1 MRYYVLLLLV
11 LVSINLQSQTR
22 EDYILTSPLNNDT
35 ICPGAN
41 LTLTA
46 TASGHFL
53 SGNIFYAEL
62 SDVNGEFTVPDT
74 IGSLPFT
81 NNEPQIIQVN
91 IPITIPRVYTFGTL
105 YRLRVVSSEP
115 QLVGTDNGFD
125 VTIDNFPLIT
135 ISGEPY
141 ACLGDTIV
149 YSASTSTD
157 IMLWTVSGGQIVGA
171 ANGQNVSV
179 YWNSIGNHNIT
190 LSYETLLGCASSAYL
205 DVEVSTKPTAL
216 IVGPVVVC
224 VNEEKVYYAA
234 DNSSTDF
241 SWSVIGG
248 NIIGGAGTD
257 SITINW
263 ITAGEARIILN
274 QGNNGC
280 IATDTLLI
288 DVASNPFPEID
299 GKEIVC
305 ENSIEIYKTHGEGLS
320 FLWTVEGGTIIDSEI
335 DSTVSVFWENPGTG
349 KITIQ
354 QTNYA
359 YCTNNKTMNVI
370 IERKPN
376 PSIIGEGNVCY
387 NNYQRYKTPAN
398 SNTNEWLVQGG
409 EITSHISDNEVEILW
424 NGGEDGLITLIQT
437 NTAGCKDTVR
447 RDIIINPLPTPA
459 IYGDSY
465 FCQYSTAEYAASLI
479 AGYNNKWTVQGG
491 EIIEQKSSDTV
502 VVRWNNYQNTSI
514 MLTQTTISGCIDSL
528 VLPVSIVAYPDVTIN
543 GELNACAQQLTTY
556 STPNETADISWEVS
570 GGTIDGAADNSEVKV
585 IWDNP
590 GEGIL
595 KLKKV
600 GFSLGCTDS
609 SLITVQINPKPAT
622 PTITREGDSLKS
634 SLVNG
639 NQWYFGFDEQYPINN
654 ATSQYY
660 TPFETGYYSVK
671 FTDEN
676 GCISNLSELFYFE
689 FSSVDDIISNSNITV
704 YPNPAKNKIN
714 ILANLDYNNAQISI
728 FNILGETILSIK
740 EVDLHKDNV
749 FSIDLNNCPAGS
761 YFIQIKQKDIIY
773 NNKIIIE

>member
-11 LVSINLQSQTR
+11 LISINLQSQTR

-53 SGNIFYAEL
+53 SGNTFYAEL
-62 SDVNGEFTVPDT
+62 SDINGDFTVPDT
-74 IGSLPFT
+74 VGSLAYS
-81 NNEPQIIQVN
+81 NNEPQIIQVD
-91 IPITIPRVYTFGTL
+91 IPIAIPRVYTYGTL

-115 QLVGTDNGFD
+115 ELVGADNGFD
-125 VTIDNFPLIT
+125 ITIDNFPVIT
-135 ISGEPY
+135 ISGNPY
-141 ACLGDTIV
+141 ACLGDTVI
-149 YSASTSTD
+149 YSASASTD
-157 IMLWTVSGGQIVGA
+157 IMLWTVSGGQIVGV
-171 ANGQNVSV
+171 ANGQNVTV
-179 YWNSIGNHNIT
+179 YWNSTGIHNIT

-216 IVGPVVVC
+216 IVGQEVVC
-224 VNEEKVYYAA
+224 VNDEKVYFAA
-234 DNSSTDF
+234 DNSSTDY
-241 SWSVIGG
+241 SWTVVGG
-248 NIIGGAGTD
+248 NVISGAGTD

-263 ITAGEARIILN
+263 IIAGEARIILN

-280 IATDTLLI
+280 IATDTLLV
-288 DVASNPFPEID
+288 DVASYPYPEID

-305 ENSIEIYKTHGEGLS
+305 ENSIEIYKTHGEGFS

-349 KITIQ
+349 KISIQ

-359 YCTNNKTMNVI
+359 SCTSIKTMNII

-376 PSIIGEGNVCY
+376 PSIIGESNVCY
-387 NNYQRYKTPAN
+387 NNYQKYKTPAN

-409 EITSHISDNEVEILW
+409 EITNHISENEIEILW
-424 NGGEDGLITLIQT
+424 NGGEEGLVTLIQT
-437 NTAGCKDTVR
+437 NTAGCKDTVK
-447 RDIIINPLPTPA
+447 RDVIINPLPTPA

-465 FCQYSTAEYAASLI
+465 FCQYSTAVYAASPI

-491 EIIEQKSSDTV
+491 EIIEQISSDTV
-502 VVRWNNYQNTSI
+502 VVRWNDFQNTSI
-514 MLTQTTISGCIDSL
+514 MLTQTTISGCVDSL
-528 VLPVSIVAYPDVTIN
+528 VLPVSIVALPDVTIN

-556 STPNETADISWEVS
+556 TTAIETADISWEVT

-585 IWDNP
+585 IWDDL
-590 GEGIL
+590 GEGTL

-600 GFSLGCTDS
+600 SFSLGCTDS
-609 SLITVQINPKPAT
+609 SSITVQINPKPDT
-622 PTITREGDSLKS
+622 PTITREEDSLKS
-634 SLVNG
+634 SFVNG
-639 NQWYFGFDEQYPINN
+639 NQWYFGFDEQTPITN

-689 FSSVDDIISNSNITV
+689 LSSVDDIISNSNIAV

-714 ILANLDYNNAQISI
+714 ILANLDYNKAQISI
-728 FNILGETILSIK
+728 FNILGETIFSTN
-740 EVDLHKDNV
+740 EVDLLKGNV
-749 FSIDLNNCPAGS
+749 FSIELNNCPTGT

-773 NNKIIIE
+773 NNKIVIE